1 MAAISFFVMEMRNPS
16 NGGEAGPSPR
26 DGSHCSLITK
36 MFLETDAAGSH
47 EHHTVKYFADENT
60 NHKNEHLAAFLRDL
74 QQENYLLTK
83 NVFEL
88 YV

>member
-1 MAAISFFVMEMRNPS
+1 MV
-16 NGGEAGPSPR
+16 
-26 DGSHCSLITK
+26 
-36 MFLETDAAGSH
+36 LESDAAGSH
-47 EHHTVKYFADENT
+47 EHHTVKSFADENS
-60 NHKNEHLAAFLRDL
+60 NHKSEHLAAFLRDL